1 MRACYLLAYIW
12 LELNIVKY
20 FNKSKIINLKTILTT
35 GSNGL
40 LGQKITEKVLAEGRV
55 KLVAT
60 SKGAN
65 RYPIGHGYEYAE
77 MDILNFDQVKKVIEK
92 YKPDAIIHT
101 AAMTNVDTSEA
112 NKELCYQLNVDATQ
126 NLISLCEENQI
137 QFIHLSTDFIFDGA
151 NGPYA
156 EDDVPN
162 PLSYYGETKLLAE
175 TKVKNSNAN
184 WAILR
189 TILVYGITNDMS
201 RSNIVLWAKGALEK
215 GLPINVVND
224 QWRMPTLAEDLAE
237 ACILSAE
244 KNAQGVYHVSGKD
257 YMSIADLVRKVA
269 DYWSLDKSII
279 SEISSESL
287 NQTAKRPVKT
297 GFILDKTIRDLDYNP
312 HSFEEGLKIVNEQLN
327 RK

>member
-1 MRACYLLAYIW
+1 M
-12 LELNIVKY
+12 
-20 FNKSKIINLKTILTT
+20 KTVLTT

-55 KLVAT
+55 RLVAT
-60 SKGAN
+60 SKGTN
-65 RYPIGHGYEYAE
+65 RYPISEGYEYAE
-77 MDILNFDQVKKVIEK
+77 MDILDAEQVGEVILK

-112 NKELCYQLNVDATQ
+112 NKELCHQLNVDATQ
-126 NLISLCEENQI
+126 HLVSLCEELNVY
-137 QFIHLSTDFIFDGA
+137 FIHLSTDFIFDGA
-151 NGPYA
+151 DGPYK
-156 EDDVPN
+156 EEDVPN
-162 PLSYYGETKLLAE
+162 PLSYYGETKLLSERA
-175 TKVKNSNAN
+175 VKASKAN

-215 GLPINVVND
+215 GQPINVVND

-237 ACILSAE
+237 ACLLAVE

-257 YMSIADLVRKVA
+257 YMSIADLVKKVA
-269 DYWSLDKSII
+269 DYWSLNKSIL

-287 NQTAKRPVKT
+287 NQSAKRPVKT
-297 GFILDKTIRDLDYNP
+297 GFVLDKTIKDLDYKP
-312 HSFEEGLKIVNEQLN
+312 HSFEEGLKIVDEQMKS